1 MRITLSIWWIISLEL
16 KINTSILA
24 MDGRSQGKFRYF
36 MRNSDT
42 PLTYA
47 QAANKCAREGHLI
60 AVIPSAKTNE

>member
-1 MRITLSIWWIISLEL
+1 
-16 KINTSILA
+16 